1 MMDRAK
7 AIVWQLEATRD
18 IVAKE
23 FWITEQMQ
31 AIAAALN
38 DAAVAL
44 NFVLKRRQC
53 ERLTRE
59 VRRD

>member
-31 AIAAALN
+31 AIAAAL
-38 DAAVAL
+38 
-44 NFVLKRRQC
+44 
-53 ERLTRE
+53 E
-59 VRRD
+59 